1 MASWAEGTELDWARQ
16 NVKSEFN
23 DPKKIGEATHN
34 VIKYKEHNKKGV
46 SIHDGA
52 PYYDNKPCT
61 LAILYEYGAVCG
73 GVSKFGVGMS
83 QAFGIPACP
92 VGQPGHCAFLWW
104 KDGTWVLSNGVSS
117 ITKTFVH
124 RGIQWTW
131 NKRCDYQFL
140 FDRAQKKED
149 DYRLSEKLRWMCK
162 FINDSAIKCKVLS
175 HACYVSPNNYLVWKE
190 MINLAGKIDLFCLRK
205 LENEILLI
213 SSDSKVEASVQERA
227 ENITDGTDS
236 EWYCRQEE
244 GNYSNKTEC
253 RS

>member
-1 MASWAEGTELDWARQ
+1 
-16 NVKSEFN
+16 
-23 DPKKIGEATHN
+23 
-34 VIKYKEHNKKGV
+34 
-46 SIHDGA
+46 
-52 PYYDNKPCT
+52 
-61 LAILYEYGAVCG
+61 
-73 GVSKFGVGMS
+73 
-83 QAFGIPACP
+83 
-92 VGQPGHCAFLWW
+92 
-104 KDGTWVLSNGVSS
+104 
-117 ITKTFVH
+117 
-124 RGIQWTW
+124 
-131 NKRCDYQFL
+131 
-140 FDRAQKKED
+140 
-149 DYRLSEKLRWMCK
+149 MCK